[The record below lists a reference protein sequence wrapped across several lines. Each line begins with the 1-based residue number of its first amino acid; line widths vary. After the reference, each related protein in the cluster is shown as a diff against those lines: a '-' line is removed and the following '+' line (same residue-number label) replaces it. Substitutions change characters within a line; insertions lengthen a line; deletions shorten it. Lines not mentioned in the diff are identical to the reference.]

1 MVCFVLFCFDAIYV
15 YIQTSPVELEVDGE
29 GEKNGNIILLPGSI
43 SSGEE
48 NDEVVVVVVGE
59 EEEEDSTSF
68 FIEDVRSFCIMDDCV
83 HHIIYYIEHSHRI
96 FPSLFSN

>member
-1 MVCFVLFCFDAIYV
+1 MFCFDAIYV

-96 FPSLFSN
+96 FPSFFSN